1 MPYITVKLMEGR
13 SRSRKQRLAEQMTR
27 AICEVL
33 EVDPS
38 QVRIE
43 FEELKEGSFAVAGQ
57 LTPKIKDEWEGND
70 DDR

>member
-1 MPYITVKLMEGR
+1 MPYITIKLMEGR
-13 SRSRKQRLAEQMTR
+13 SRGRKERLAEQMTKTV
-27 AICEVL
+27 CEVL

-43 FEELKEGSFAVAGQ
+43 FVELKEGSFAVAGQ
-57 LTPKIKDEWEGND
+57 LTPRIKDEWEGSD